1 MSTEIKDQ
9 QALQKLLNQGFN
21 QLSQGNIKEASDC
34 CQQALKIK
42 PDLVQAHFLV
52 GLIALEAKDRRT
64 AFQAF
69 NSVVKLDEKHVAAW
83 AQLAKLF
90 MTDGQVNRADSALQK
105 ARSIVTNEPMV
116 HDLIGTTLSLMG
128 DHEDAGKS
136 FLKANQ
142 YQTDY
147 PPFMLNY
154 ANNMIYHGDNDEA
167 LIILNN
173 IVSIQQNNPQAHWA
187 LSSASKAKDTDHIQ
201 QMQKLINNGRQNG
214 RALAFYHYAIG
225 KEYEDLQQWDRAFDA
240 IEKGAKARRSTIEY
254 DEASE
259 IAMFEFI
266 EKNYTRKWFDGLA
279 EGNPDN
285 SPIFVLGQPRTGT
298 TLVERI
304 ITSHSQVHSAGELQ
318 QFGLAIR
325 RLTGHQDPKRFTRE
339 YFEKAQQLEP
349 SKIGALY
356 LKTIGKT
363 VGDTPH
369 FVDKLPQN
377 YLLIPLILKALPN
390 AKIVHLTRNP
400 MDACF
405 ASYKQLFADAYLH
418 SYDQAEMARH
428 HARYRHLMGVWR
440 QRFPN
445 TFFDISYEA
454 TAQDLEPNAR
464 ALIEFLELPWEDACL
479 NFHQQKAAVAT
490 ASASQV
496 REPAHTRSID
506 RWKKYQGELTIMTD
520 ALKQHGISVE

>member
-1 MSTEIKDQ
+1 ME
-9 QALQKLLNQGFN
+9 
-21 QLSQGNIKEASDC
+21 
-34 CQQALKIK
+34 
-42 PDLVQAHFLV
+42 
-52 GLIALEAKDRRT
+52 
-64 AFQAF
+64 
-69 NSVVKLDEKHVAAW
+69 
-83 AQLAKLF
+83 
-90 MTDGQVNRADSALQK
+90 
-105 ARSIVTNEPMV
+105 
-116 HDLIGTTLSLMG
+116 
-128 DHEDAGKS
+128 
-136 FLKANQ
+136 
-142 YQTDY
+142 
-147 PPFMLNY
+147 
-154 ANNMIYHGDNDEA
+154 
-167 LIILNN
+167 
-173 IVSIQQNNPQAHWA
+173 
-187 LSSASKAKDTDHIQ
+187 
-201 QMQKLINNGRQNG
+201 KLINIGRNNDSS
-214 RALAFYHYAIG
+214 LAFYQYAVG
-225 KEYEDLQQWDRAFDA
+225 KEYEDLQQWDKAFTA
-240 IEKGAKARRSTIEY
+240 IEKGAKARRSTVEF
-254 DEASE
+254 DEANE

-266 EKNYTRKWFDGLA
+266 EQNYTREWFDSLG
-279 EGNPDN
+279 EGNPDD

-325 RLTGHQDPKRFTRE
+325 RLSGHQDPKRFTTE
-339 YFEKAQQLEP
+339 YFEKAQQLDP
-349 SKIGALY
+349 AKIGTLY

-377 YLLIPLILKALPN
+377 YLMIPLILKALPN

-428 HARYRHLMGVWR
+428 HARYRQIMSVWR
-440 QRFPN
+440 ARFPD

-464 ALIEFLELPWEDACL
+464 ALIEFLGLPWEEACL

-496 REPAHTRSID
+496 REPAHTRSIN
-506 RWKKYQGELTIMTD
+506 RWKKYQSSLTVMIDT
-520 ALKQHGISVE
+520 LSQHGVTIE